1 MFHTYPLACFGFFHY
16 TEYMSETQTAVRNV
30 SAVTDIRIGR
40 IIQAERNKRR
50 LTLAELATAIDCQHS
65 TLSNYEQGRRSLPAA
80 RVDRLAKVLG
90 LDPRII
96 DPDAA

>member
-1 MFHTYPLACFGFFHY
+1 
-16 TEYMSETQTAVRNV
+16 MSETSTATRNV
-30 SAVTDIRIGR
+30 SAVTDIRIGL

-50 LTLAELATAIDCQHS
+50 LTLAELATAIDCKHP

-80 RVDRLAKVLG
+80 RVDILAKVLG